1 MRWPP
6 PRAQTAQPERWRM
19 RRWSK
24 EPRRMSVVKGRVVV
38 SLARASRVLSLC
50 LIYIHETIK
59 DGLWYLFNG
68 FRDPVKVGLRRKRT
82 GQIRAPRLLWNGC
95 KRPNLRG
102 GIR

>member
-1 MRWPP
+1 MARTELPKQSRNP
-6 PRAQTAQPERWRM
+6 QADLEGKVAIVTGAASGIGHATALLLEARGAHVIAEDINPAV
-19 RRWSK
+19 K
-24 EPRRMSVVKGRVVV
+24 E
-38 SLARASRVLSLC
+38 LS
-50 LIYIHETIK
+50 
-59 DGLWYLFNG
+59 GYLFNG